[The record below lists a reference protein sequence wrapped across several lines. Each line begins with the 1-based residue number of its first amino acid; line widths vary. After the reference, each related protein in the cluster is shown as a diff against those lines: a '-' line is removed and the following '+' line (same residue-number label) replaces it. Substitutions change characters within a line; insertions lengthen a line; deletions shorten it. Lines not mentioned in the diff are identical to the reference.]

1 MGYIFLIMI
10 LLHIIDDFVLQPI
23 CLSKLKQKSFW
34 ETYVKDDEKYKF
46 DYKVALVIHALSWS
60 IMIHLP
66 LMAIGKKKIY
76 DRRNNKWRVVE
87 EKTVNSANEKVFPE
101 IVDDVINTTTTTY
114 TTKIYDTK
122 SGQWKVVAK
131 S

>member
-1 MGYIFLIMI
+1 MVYIFLIMI

-66 LMAIGKKKIY
+66 LMVIGVGEYSILLS
-76 DRRNNKWRVVE
+76 V
-87 EKTVNSANEKVFPE
+87 
-101 IVDDVINTTTTTY
+101 IINTIMHAWIDDEKANKLNITLFEDQLLHLIQVGATWAVLTLT
-114 TTKIYDTK
+114 I
-122 SGQWKVVAK
+122 
-131 S
+131 

>member
-1 MGYIFLIMI
+1 MVYIFLIMI

-66 LMAIGKKKIY
+66 LMLIGVGEYSILLS
-76 DRRNNKWRVVE
+76 V
-87 EKTVNSANEKVFPE
+87 
-101 IVDDVINTTTTTY
+101 IINTIMHAWIDDEKANKLNITLFEDQIMHLIQVGATWAVLTLT
-114 TTKIYDTK
+114 I
-122 SGQWKVVAK
+122 
-131 S
+131 

>member
-1 MGYIFLIMI
+1 MVYVFLIMI

-66 LMAIGKKKIY
+66 LMVIGVSEYGILLSVILNTIMHAWIDDEKANKLNITLFEDQIMHLIQIGTTWAIL
-76 DRRNNKWRVVE
+76 
-87 EKTVNSANEKVFPE
+87 TVF
-101 IVDDVINTTTTTY
+101 
-114 TTKIYDTK
+114 
-122 SGQWKVVAK
+122 
-131 S
+131 

>member
-1 MGYIFLIMI
+1 MVYVFLIMI

-46 DYKVALVIHALSWS
+46 DYKVALVIHALSWA

-66 LMAIGKKKIY
+66 LMVIG
-76 DRRNNKWRVVE
+76 
-87 EKTVNSANEKVFPE
+87 VNDYGVLLSV
-101 IVDDVINTTTTTY
+101 IINTIIHAWIDDEKANKLNITLFEDQIMHLIQVGCTWALLTL
-114 TTKIYDTK
+114 
-122 SGQWKVVAK
+122 
-131 S
+131 

>member
-1 MGYIFLIMI
+1 MI

-66 LMAIGKKKIY
+66 LMVIGVGEYSILLS
-76 DRRNNKWRVVE
+76 V
-87 EKTVNSANEKVFPE
+87 
-101 IVDDVINTTTTTY
+101 IINTIMHAWIDDEKANKLNITLFEDQIMHLIQVGSTWAILTTF
-114 TTKIYDTK
+114 
-122 SGQWKVVAK
+122 
-131 S
+131 

>member
-1 MGYIFLIMI
+1 MIYVFLIMI

-34 ETYVKDDEKYKF
+34 ETYVKDNEKYKF

-66 LMAIGKKKIY
+66 LMFIV
-76 DRRNNKWRVVE
+76 NN
-87 EKTVNSANEKVFPE
+87 E
-101 IVDDVINTTTTTY
+101 ILILISVIINTIMHAWTDDEKANKLNITLFEDQ
-114 TTKIYDTK
+114 IIHF
-122 SGQWKVVAK
+122 GQIVGTWALLTL
-131 S
+131 

>member
-1 MGYIFLIMI
+1 MI

-66 LMAIGKKKIY
+66 LMAIGVSEYGILLSVILNTIMHAWIDDEKA
-76 DRRNNKWRVVE
+76 NKLSITLFE
-87 EKTVNSANEKVFPE
+87 DQIMHLGQ
-101 IVDDVINTTTTTY
+101 IVGTWAILTL
-114 TTKIYDTK
+114 
-122 SGQWKVVAK
+122 
-131 S
+131 

>member
-1 MGYIFLIMI
+1 MVYVFLIMI

-66 LMAIGKKKIY
+66 LMVIGVGEYSILLS
-76 DRRNNKWRVVE
+76 V
-87 EKTVNSANEKVFPE
+87 
-101 IVDDVINTTTTTY
+101 IINTIMHAWIDDEKANKLNITLFEDQIMHLIQVGSTWAVLTLT
-114 TTKIYDTK
+114 I
-122 SGQWKVVAK
+122 
-131 S
+131 

>member
-1 MGYIFLIMI
+1 MVYIFLIMI

-66 LMAIGKKKIY
+66 LMVIGVGEYSILLSVIVNTIMHAWIDDEKA
-76 DRRNNKWRVVE
+76 NKLNITLFEDQLMHLIQVGSTWAVL
-87 EKTVNSANEKVFPE
+87 TLT
-101 IVDDVINTTTTTY
+101 I
-114 TTKIYDTK
+114 
-122 SGQWKVVAK
+122 
-131 S
+131 

>member
-1 MGYIFLIMI
+1 MAYVFLITI

-34 ETYVKDDEKYKF
+34 ETYVKNDEKYKF

-66 LMAIGKKKIY
+66 LMVIG
-76 DRRNNKWRVVE
+76 
-87 EKTVNSANEKVFPE
+87 TNEY
-101 IVDDVINTTTTTY
+101 IVLLSVIINTALHAWIDDEKANKLNITLFEDQ
-114 TTKIYDTK
+114 IMHL
-122 SGQWKVVAK
+122 GQIVGTWALLTL
-131 S
+131 

>member
-1 MGYIFLIMI
+1 MIYVFLIMI

-34 ETYVKDDEKYKF
+34 ETYIKDDEKYKF

-66 LMAIGKKKIY
+66 LMVIGVGEYSILLS
-76 DRRNNKWRVVE
+76 V
-87 EKTVNSANEKVFPE
+87 
-101 IVDDVINTTTTTY
+101 IINTIMHAWIDDEKANKLNITLFEDQLMHLIQVGSTWAILTLT
-114 TTKIYDTK
+114 I
-122 SGQWKVVAK
+122 
-131 S
+131 

>member
-1 MGYIFLIMI
+1 MVYVFLIMI

-34 ETYVKDDEKYKF
+34 ETYVKDNEKYKF

-66 LMAIGKKKIY
+66 LMVIGVGEYSILLS
-76 DRRNNKWRVVE
+76 V
-87 EKTVNSANEKVFPE
+87 
-101 IVDDVINTTTTTY
+101 IINTIMHAWIDDEKANKLNITLFEDQILHLIQVGATWAVLTLT
-114 TTKIYDTK
+114 I
-122 SGQWKVVAK
+122 
-131 S
+131 